1 MEYMKNMF
9 TEMFGRD
16 ITWNSYSF
24 QRDRGLRPYITDI
37 YLTDI
42 EFKRIKRE
50 QKLERL
56 LK

>member
-42 EFKRIKRE
+42 
-50 QKLERL
+50 
-56 LK
+56 LKENKN